1 MSTLANIEN
10 KIAVKIETLAL
21 AEKQNQIILSRSKE
35 NKITKQQEFIEKR
48 LGEINDLKNQGQEI
62 MLESDKVSFE
72 EVKEWGSK
80 FRKAVSRYNI
90 LMDARKQAEIIYGN
104 GKIEQDRSGRKRN
117 GADDDGDV
125 AAFEEER
132 RK

>member
-21 AEKQNQIILSRSKE
+21 TEKQNQIILSRSKE

-90 LMDARKQAEIIYGN
+90 LMDARKQAEII
-104 GKIEQDRSGRKRN
+104 
-117 GADDDGDV
+117 
-125 AAFEEER
+125 
-132 RK
+132 

>member
-1 MSTLANIEN
+1 MATLADIEK

-35 NKITKQQEFIEKR
+35 NKIIKQQEFIEKR

-80 FRKAVSRYNI
+80 FHKAVSRYNI
-90 LMDARKQAEIIYGN
+90 LMDETESKL
-104 GKIEQDRSGRKRN
+104 RSFK
-117 GADDDGDV
+117 
-125 AAFEEER
+125 EME
-132 RK
+132 K

>member
-80 FRKAVSRYNI
+80 FGKAVSRYNI
-90 LMDARKQAEIIYGN
+90 LMDARK
-104 GKIEQDRSGRKRN
+104 
-117 GADDDGDV
+117 
-125 AAFEEER
+125 
-132 RK
+132 